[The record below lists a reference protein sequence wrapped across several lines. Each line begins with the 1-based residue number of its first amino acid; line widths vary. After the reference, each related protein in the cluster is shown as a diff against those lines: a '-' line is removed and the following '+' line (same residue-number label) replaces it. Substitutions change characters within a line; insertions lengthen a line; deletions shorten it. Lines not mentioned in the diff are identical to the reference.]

1 MSLIRTIFAWHP
13 RTPFYYGWLVLGT
26 AALGALAATGITQLV
41 LGAIQG
47 LILEDMGWDRSTLAY
62 AVTAGTWAS
71 GLLTPLVGRLAD
83 RYGPRG
89 LMPVAILIVGVS
101 FFALAGIS
109 AVWQFYAAY
118 IIARTIAHPNIIGV
132 VPRTVAVNFFQ
143 RRRNFALGLT
153 SMARPVGGAI
163 NIQVISLISRGFSW
177 RVAYRV
183 LGIFALAL
191 AVPLFVVM
199 RRRPEDIGLQPDGDT
214 RPLKGELPRPRAA
227 GPEIQGASAPKQR
240 EWRVGEAVFTS
251 TFWLIVVVES
261 LGILTEGAVAFQVV
275 PYLTDSGLSYAV
287 AAGALSL
294 SALLGALVNPGWGY
308 LSDRFSPRKLALVAV
323 VTTAAVTTLF
333 LTSDSGRIGFFVVIL
348 WGTASGGLS
357 ILGSMMLAD
366 YFGRAYFGSI
376 TGLMGPIQLGFLG
389 LGPTFGAVL
398 YKLTGDY
405 TAMFLFAVSAY
416 ALAALCIYSVKP
428 PVPRPKRP
436 AGGRDLQ
443 D

>member
-1 MSLIRTIFAWHP
+1 MSLIRIISTWHP
-13 RTPFYYGWLVLGT
+13 RTPFYYGWLVVGT
-26 AALGALAATGITQLV
+26 AALGAFTATGVAQLV
-41 LGAIQG
+41 LGGIQG
-47 LILEDMGWDRSTLAY
+47 LIFEDMGWDRGTIAY
-62 AVTAGTWAS
+62 AATAGTWAS
-71 GLLTPLVGRLAD
+71 GLLTPVAGRLVD

-89 LMPVAILIVGVS
+89 LMPVAILIVGLCY
-101 FFALAGIS
+101 FALAGIS

-118 IIARTIAHPNIIGV
+118 IIARTIANPNLNGV

-143 RRRNFALGLT
+143 RKRNFALGLT
-153 SMARPVGGAI
+153 SMARPIGGAI
-163 NIQVISLISRGFSW
+163 NIQVFSLVSRGYSW
-177 RVAYRV
+177 RVAYRF
-183 LGIFALAL
+183 LGVFALAL

-199 RRRPEDIGLQPDGDT
+199 RRRPEDIGLQPDGDS
-214 RPLKGELPRPRAA
+214 RPLTGELPRPRAA
-227 GPEIQGASAPKQR
+227 ALETRRASTPKER
-240 EWRVGEAVFTS
+240 EWRAGEVVFTS
-251 TFWLIVVVES
+251 TFWLIVVAES
-261 LGILTEGAVAFQVV
+261 LGILTEGALSFQVV
-275 PYLTDSGLSYAV
+275 PYLRDSGLSLGV

-333 LTSDSGRIGFFVVIL
+333 LTTGSGRIGFFVVIL
-348 WGTASGGLS
+348 WGTASGGLN
-357 ILGSMMLAD
+357 ILGTMMLAH

-405 TAMFLFAVSAY
+405 TALFLYAASAY
-416 ALAALCIYSVKP
+416 ALVALCIYSVRP

-436 AGGRDLQ
+436 AGGRVPQ